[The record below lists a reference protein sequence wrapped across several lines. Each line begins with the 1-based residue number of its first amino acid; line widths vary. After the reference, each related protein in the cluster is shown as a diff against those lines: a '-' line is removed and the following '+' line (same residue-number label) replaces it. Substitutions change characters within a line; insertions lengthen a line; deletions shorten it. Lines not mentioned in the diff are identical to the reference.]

1 MKTLALSEVQ
11 LVETYKQ
18 TLLFENDL
26 EKHVSHDPNVCAIR
40 QIQQTC
46 WAIQEQTN
54 VFPRTANRGHFWHLQ
69 SARIHA

>member
-1 MKTLALSEVQ
+1 MQHTVWLFFCTDHANRGIRGTPMKTLALSEVQ

-26 EKHVSHDPNVCAIR
+26 EKHVGHDPNVCAIR

-46 WAIQEQTN
+46 
-54 VFPRTANRGHFWHLQ
+54 
-69 SARIHA
+69 